1 MGMSGAGDGVG
12 SRRWELM
19 GAHGHGVLSAGWLI
33 GNHRSQ
39 SQKQQE
45 MAVIDDFVNRHT
57 YT

>member
-1 MGMSGAGDGVG
+1 MGMSGAGDGVAG

-39 SQKQQE
+39 KQQE